1 MMHDSPSQEWFAAA
15 SICDWLPDEPQH
27 PSRYS
32 IQLGADLQYPVAVC
46 IPSTSEDVVVVR
58 NHYLS
63 LTRPPHPPPYRLYL
77 LFLPVSGFL
86 AEEQRVAHSTTV
98 PSLQCLRVPHHSRH
112 GVRCILAPRIPRD
125 RTRNVGASCLIFN
138 HPLND
143 NSLPP
148 VKTLST
154 TT

>member
-1 MMHDSPSQEWFAAA
+1 MHDSPSQVWFAAA
-15 SICDWLPDEPQH
+15 GICDWFPDEPQH
-27 PSRYS
+27 PSRHS
-32 IQLGADLQYPVAVC
+32 IQLGANLQYPVAVC
-46 IPSTSEDVVVVR
+46 IPSSSEDVVVVR

-63 LTRPPHPPPYRLYL
+63 LTRPPHPPRYRLYL
-77 LFLPVSGFL
+77 LLLPVSGYPT
-86 AEEQRVAHSTTV
+86 EEQRVAHSTTV

-112 GVRCILAPRIPRD
+112 GFRFILVPRIPRD
-125 RTRNVGASCLIFN
+125 RTRNVGTSCLTLN